1 MTTPQLYFA
10 DLWLLWVLLPL
21 YLLWILVWGLLPW
34 LRRRRGRGEAALR
47 FSTVENLKRLKPSWS
62 LRLRRLVQGLRLI
75 TLALLVLAMTR
86 PQTGRKLTTVT
97 TQGVDIVLALD
108 TSGSM
113 QALDLDADRPIGQR
127 RNRLQ
132 VARNVVE
139 EFVARRENDQIGL
152 VVFGAEAF
160 TQCPLTLDHGIVAT
174 FLDRVEIGVAGDA
187 TAIGSALGTAVKRLK
202 DSQAK
207 SRVII
212 LLTDGRNNAG
222 PLSPRKAAEIAKTF
236 EVKVYTIGVGTR
248 GQAPFVVDTL
258 FGRRVVYQNVE
269 IDEQSLKEIADLTGG
284 AYFRAEDTASLERIY
299 DRIDEL
305 EKSEITMESYMEYDE
320 QFRWLVLPAVGL
332 LLLEVVLL
340 GTRFRKLP

>member
-1 MTTPQLYFA
+1 
-10 DLWLLWVLLPL
+10 
-21 YLLWILVWGLLPW
+21 
-34 LRRRRGRGEAALR
+34 
-47 FSTVENLKRLKPSWS
+47 
-62 LRLRRLVQGLRLI
+62 
-75 TLALLVLAMTR
+75 
-86 PQTGRKLTTVT
+86 
-97 TQGVDIVLALD
+97 
-108 TSGSM
+108 
-113 QALDLDADRPIGQR
+113 
-127 RNRLQ
+127 
-132 VARNVVE
+132 
-139 EFVARRENDQIGL
+139 VARRENDQIGL